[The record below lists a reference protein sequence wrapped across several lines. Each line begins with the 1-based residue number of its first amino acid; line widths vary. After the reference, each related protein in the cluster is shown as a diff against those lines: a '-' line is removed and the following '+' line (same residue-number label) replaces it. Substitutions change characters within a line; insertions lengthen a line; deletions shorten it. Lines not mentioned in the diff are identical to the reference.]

1 MAQVHPLSDRSRLS
15 LIVIQIFLFS
25 LMIALAGRLFYLQVA
40 AAPKYKIAALEIQ
53 SRNIVTPAIRG
64 MILDSSGKPLA
75 VNQVGLV
82 ITVDRSKIDNLKD
95 KGEAVLRKLA
105 KTLKV
110 GYPTIYGKTR
120 LCGEKIAPELT
131 GKARCWNGSRYQP
144 IPVTL
149 TATEDIALQI
159 AEHGEIYFGVEAS
172 PQGFRFYPS
181 PEGSNSAHV
190 LGYVGPVSE
199 KDLLKE
205 RDRPLYVNEVLG
217 KAGLENQYDDLLRG
231 TPGVKTIV
239 VDRREA
245 ATSVLKE
252 TPPIS
257 GDHLVTS
264 IDAKLQ
270 SVVEEQLLAA
280 IARARGGS
288 VDKKGSR
295 KADSGAAIV
304 MDVKTGRILAMASY
318 PTYDP
323 NIWENGISQQQATD
337 LYSDAKSVPALS
349 RALQG
354 TFAPAS
360 TFKVVSVVAADRAGY
375 DLNGTYDCPT
385 QFKVGNRIFK
395 NYESKGVGFV
405 KLQQGV
411 AISCDTLWYKI
422 AFDEWLKDGGLK
434 PNSGAKNY
442 FYTAA
447 KDFGIGKK
455 TGIDLPSESSGRL
468 ADRQWRA
475 AWYQRNKNYFC
486 DYQKRATKDQLTPYL
501 IAIAKENCV
510 DGDKVRAG
518 DAVNFAIGQGDTTMT
533 PLQMVQMY
541 AAISNGGTIWRPT
554 VAWGVIT
561 PTGEKVREINPEK
574 MGKLPISKK
583 EMNFLHKALRS
594 VVTDGTAKWRFDGMP
609 VAISAKTG
617 TGEVYGKNLDG
628 SPKDTTSWF
637 TSYGPTENPQYA
649 VVMMVS
655 QGGTGSGTSGPSV
668 RKIYEAIFG
677 IQGSKIDST
686 TAIFPSGP
694 PKVLP
699 LRVKASVSAK

>member
-1 MAQVHPLSDRSRLS
+1 M
-15 LIVIQIFLFS
+15 
-25 LMIALAGRLFYLQVA
+25 ALAGRLFYLQVA
-40 AAPKYKIAALEIQ
+40 AAPKYKTAALEIQ

-82 ITVDRSKIDNLKD
+82 ITVDRSKIDRLPD
-95 KGEAVLRKLA
+95 KGESVLRKLA

-110 GYPTIYGKTR
+110 DYPSLYGKTR

-159 AEHGEIYFGVEAS
+159 AERSEIYFGVEAI
-172 PQGFRFYPS
+172 PQGFRFYPA

-199 KDLLKE
+199 NDLLKE

-217 KAGLENQYDDLLRG
+217 KAGLEYQYDDLLRG

-245 ATSVLKE
+245 ITNVLNE
-252 TPPIS
+252 TAPIS

-270 SVVEEQLLAA
+270 AVVEEQLQVA
-280 IARARGGS
+280 IARARSGS
-288 VDKKGSR
+288 VDKKGAR
-295 KADSGAAIV
+295 KADSGAAVV
-304 MDVKTGRILAMASY
+304 MDVTTGRILAMASY

-323 NIWENGISQQQATD
+323 NIWENGISQQQASD

-375 DLNGTYDCPT
+375 DLKGMYDCPA

-395 NYESKGVGFV
+395 NYESKGVGLIN
-405 KLQQGV
+405 LQTGIAV
-411 AISCDTLWYKI
+411 SCDTIWYKI

-434 PNSGAKNY
+434 PKKDAKNY

-447 KDFGIGKK
+447 KDFRIGQK

-468 ADRQWRA
+468 ADREWRA
-475 AWYQRNKNYFC
+475 AWYERNKNYFC
-486 DYQKRATKDQLTPYL
+486 NYEKRATKAQLTPYL
-501 IAIAKENCV
+501 IAIAKENCI

-518 DAVNFAIGQGDTTMT
+518 DAVNFSIGQGDTTMT

-541 AAISNGGTIWRPT
+541 AALANGGTLWKPT
-554 VAWGVIT
+554 VAWGVVT
-561 PTGEKVREINPEK
+561 PTGEKVREITPEK
-574 MGKLPISKK
+574 IGKLPISKK
-583 EMNFLHKALRS
+583 VLNFLNKSLRS
-594 VVTDGTAKWRFDGMP
+594 VITDGTAKWRFDGMP

-628 SPKDTTSWF
+628 SAKDTTSWLA
-637 TSYGPTENPQYA
+637 SYGPTEKPKYA

-677 IQGSKIDST
+677 IEGSKIDNSK
-686 TAIFPSGP
+686 AIFPSGP
-694 PKVLP
+694 PNLLP
-699 LRVKASVSAK
+699 LKVKANVISE

>member
-1 MAQVHPLSDRSRLS
+1 LSERSRLS
-15 LIVIQIFLFS
+15 IIVIQIFLFS
-25 LMIALAGRLFYLQVA
+25 LLMALAGRLFYLQVA
-40 AAPKYKIAALEIQ
+40 AAPKYKTAALEIQ

-82 ITVDRSKIDNLKD
+82 ITVDRSKIDRLPD
-95 KGEAVLRKLA
+95 KGESVLRKLA

-110 GYPTIYGKTR
+110 DYPSLYGKTR

-159 AEHGEIYFGVEAS
+159 AERSEIYFGVEAI
-172 PQGFRFYPS
+172 PQGFRFYPA

-199 KDLLKE
+199 NDLLKE
-205 RDRPLYVNEVLG
+205 RDRPLFVNEVLG
-217 KAGLENQYDDLLRG
+217 KAGLEYQYDNLLRG

-245 ATSVLKE
+245 ITNVLNE
-252 TPPIS
+252 TAPIS

-270 SVVEEQLLAA
+270 AVVEEQLQVA
-280 IARARGGS
+280 IARARSGS
-288 VDKKGSR
+288 VDKKGAR
-295 KADSGAAIV
+295 KADSGAAVV
-304 MDVKTGRILAMASY
+304 MDVTTGRILAMASY

-323 NIWENGISQQQATD
+323 NIWENGISQQQASD

-375 DLNGTYDCPT
+375 DLKGMYDCPA

-395 NYESKGVGFV
+395 NYESKGVGLIN
-405 KLQQGV
+405 LQTGIAV
-411 AISCDTLWYKI
+411 SCDTIWYKI

-434 PNSGAKNY
+434 PKKDAKNY

-447 KDFGIGKK
+447 KDFRIGQK

-468 ADRQWRA
+468 ADREWRA
-475 AWYQRNKNYFC
+475 AWYERNKNYFC
-486 DYQKRATKDQLTPYL
+486 NYEKRATKAQLTPYL
-501 IAIAKENCV
+501 IAIAKENCI

-518 DAVNFAIGQGDTTMT
+518 DAVNFSIGQGDTTMT

-541 AAISNGGTIWRPT
+541 AALANGGTLWKPT
-554 VAWGVIT
+554 VAWGVVT
-561 PTGEKVREINPEK
+561 PTGEKVREITPEK
-574 MGKLPISKK
+574 IGKLPISKK
-583 EMNFLHKALRS
+583 VLNFLNKSLRS
-594 VVTDGTAKWRFDGMP
+594 VITDGTAKWRFDGMP

-628 SPKDTTSWF
+628 SAKDTTSWLA
-637 TSYGPTENPQYA
+637 SYGPTEKPKYA

-677 IQGSKIDST
+677 IEGSKIDNSK
-686 TAIFPSGP
+686 AIFPSGP
-694 PKVLP
+694 PNLLP
-699 LRVKASVSAK
+699 LKVKANVISE

>member
-1 MAQVHPLSDRSRLS
+1 LSERSRLS
-15 LIVIQIFLFS
+15 IIVIQIFLFS
-25 LMIALAGRLFYLQVA
+25 LLMALAGRLFYLQVA
-40 AAPKYKIAALEIQ
+40 AAPKYKTAALEIQ

-82 ITVDRSKIDNLKD
+82 ITVDRSKIDRLPD
-95 KGEAVLRKLA
+95 KGESVLRKLA

-110 GYPTIYGKTR
+110 DYPSLYGKTR

-159 AEHGEIYFGVEAS
+159 AERSEIYFGVEAI
-172 PQGFRFYPS
+172 PQGFRFYPA

-199 KDLLKE
+199 NDLLKE

-217 KAGLENQYDDLLRG
+217 KAGLEYQYDNLLRG

-245 ATSVLKE
+245 ITNVLNE
-252 TPPIS
+252 TAPIS

-270 SVVEEQLLAA
+270 AVVEEQLQVA
-280 IARARGGS
+280 IARARSGS
-288 VDKKGSR
+288 VDKKGAR
-295 KADSGAAIV
+295 KADSGAAVV
-304 MDVKTGRILAMASY
+304 MDVTTGRILAMASY

-323 NIWENGISQQQATD
+323 NIWENGISQQQASD

-375 DLNGTYDCPT
+375 DLKGMYDCPA

-395 NYESKGVGFV
+395 NYESKGVGLIN
-405 KLQQGV
+405 LQTGIAV
-411 AISCDTLWYKI
+411 SCDTIWYKI

-434 PNSGAKNY
+434 PKKDAKNY

-447 KDFGIGKK
+447 KDFRIGQK

-468 ADRQWRA
+468 ADREWRA
-475 AWYQRNKNYFC
+475 AWYERNKNYFC
-486 DYQKRATKDQLTPYL
+486 NYEKRATKAQLTPYL
-501 IAIAKENCV
+501 IAIAKENCI

-518 DAVNFAIGQGDTTMT
+518 DAVNFSIGQGDTTMT

-541 AAISNGGTIWRPT
+541 AALANGGTLWKPT
-554 VAWGVIT
+554 VAWGVVT
-561 PTGEKVREINPEK
+561 PTGEKVREITPEK
-574 MGKLPISKK
+574 IGKLPISKK
-583 EMNFLHKALRS
+583 VLNFLNKSLRS
-594 VVTDGTAKWRFDGMP
+594 VITDGTAKWRFDGMP

-628 SPKDTTSWF
+628 SAKDTTSWLA
-637 TSYGPTENPQYA
+637 SYGPTEKPKYA

-677 IQGSKIDST
+677 IEGSKIDNSK
-686 TAIFPSGP
+686 AIFPSGP
-694 PKVLP
+694 PNLLP
-699 LRVKASVSAK
+699 LKVKANVISE

>member
-1 MAQVHPLSDRSRLS
+1 LSERSRLS
-15 LIVIQIFLFS
+15 IIVIQIFLFS
-25 LMIALAGRLFYLQVA
+25 LLMALAGRLFYLQVA
-40 AAPKYKIAALEIQ
+40 AAPKYKTAALEIQ

-82 ITVDRSKIDNLKD
+82 ITVDRSKIDRLPD
-95 KGEAVLRKLA
+95 KGESVLRKLA

-110 GYPTIYGKTR
+110 DYPSLYGKTR

-159 AEHGEIYFGVEAS
+159 AERSEIYFGVEAI
-172 PQGFRFYPS
+172 PQGFRFYPA

-199 KDLLKE
+199 NDLLKE
-205 RDRPLYVNEVLG
+205 RDRPLFINEVLG
-217 KAGLENQYDDLLRG
+217 KAGLEYQYDNLLRG

-245 ATSVLKE
+245 ITNVLNE
-252 TPPIS
+252 TAPIS

-270 SVVEEQLLAA
+270 AVVEEQLQVA
-280 IARARGGS
+280 IARARSGS
-288 VDKKGSR
+288 VDKKGAR
-295 KADSGAAIV
+295 KADSGAAVV
-304 MDVKTGRILAMASY
+304 MDVTTGRILAMASY

-375 DLNGTYDCPT
+375 DLKGMYDCPA

-395 NYESKGVGFV
+395 NYESKGVGLIN
-405 KLQQGV
+405 LQTGIAV
-411 AISCDTLWYKI
+411 SCDTIWYKI

-434 PNSGAKNY
+434 PKKDAKNY

-447 KDFGIGKK
+447 KDFRIGQK

-468 ADRQWRA
+468 ADREWRA
-475 AWYQRNKNYFC
+475 AWYERNKNYFC
-486 DYQKRATKDQLTPYL
+486 NYEKRATKAQLTPYL
-501 IAIAKENCV
+501 IAIAKENCI

-518 DAVNFAIGQGDTTMT
+518 DAVNFSIGQGDTTMT

-541 AAISNGGTIWRPT
+541 AALANGGTLWKPT
-554 VAWGVIT
+554 VAWGVVT
-561 PTGEKVREINPEK
+561 PTGEKVREITPEK
-574 MGKLPISKK
+574 IGKLPISKK
-583 EMNFLHKALRS
+583 VLNFLNKSLRS
-594 VVTDGTAKWRFDGMP
+594 VITDGTAKWRFDGMP

-628 SPKDTTSWF
+628 SAKDTTSWLA
-637 TSYGPTENPQYA
+637 SYGPTEKPKYA

-677 IQGSKIDST
+677 IEGSKIDNSK
-686 TAIFPSGP
+686 AIFPSGP
-694 PKVLP
+694 PNLLP
-699 LRVKASVSAK
+699 LKVKANVISE

>member
-1 MAQVHPLSDRSRLS
+1 M
-15 LIVIQIFLFS
+15 
-25 LMIALAGRLFYLQVA
+25 ALAGRLFYLQVA
-40 AAPKYKIAALEIQ
+40 AAPKYKTAALEIQ

-82 ITVDRSKIDNLKD
+82 ITVDRSKIDRLPD
-95 KGEAVLRKLA
+95 KGESVLRKLA

-110 GYPTIYGKTR
+110 DYPSLYGKTR

-159 AEHGEIYFGVEAS
+159 AERSEIYFGVEAI
-172 PQGFRFYPS
+172 PQGFRFYPA

-199 KDLLKE
+199 NDLLKE

-217 KAGLENQYDDLLRG
+217 KAGLEYQYDDLLRG

-252 TPPIS
+252 APPIS

-270 SVVEEQLLAA
+270 AVVEEQLQAA

-288 VDKKGSR
+288 VDKKGAR

-323 NIWENGISQQQATD
+323 NIWENGISQQQASD

-375 DLNGTYDCPT
+375 DLKGMYDCPA

-395 NYESKGVGFV
+395 NYESKGVGLIN
-405 KLQQGV
+405 LQTGIAV
-411 AISCDTLWYKI
+411 SCDTIWYKI

-434 PNSGAKNY
+434 PKKDAKNY
-442 FYTAA
+442 FYKAA
-447 KDFGIGKK
+447 KDFRIGEK

-468 ADRQWRA
+468 ADREWRA
-475 AWYQRNKNYFC
+475 AWYERNKNYFC
-486 DYQKRATKDQLTPYL
+486 NYEKRATKAQLTPYL
-501 IAIAKENCV
+501 IAIAKENCI

-518 DAVNFAIGQGDTTMT
+518 DAVNFSIGQGDTTMT

-541 AAISNGGTIWRPT
+541 AALANGGTLWKPT
-554 VAWGVIT
+554 VAWGVVT
-561 PTGEKVREINPEK
+561 PTGEKVREITPEK
-574 MGKLPISKK
+574 IGKLPISKK
-583 EMNFLHKALRS
+583 VLKFLNKSLRS
-594 VVTDGTAKWRFDGMP
+594 VITDGTAKWRFDGMP

-628 SPKDTTSWF
+628 SAKDTTSWLA
-637 TSYGPTENPQYA
+637 SYGPTEKPKYA
-649 VVMMVS
+649 VVMMIS
-655 QGGTGSGTSGPSV
+655 QGGTGSGASGPSV

-677 IQGSKIDST
+677 IEGSKIDNSK
-686 TAIFPSGP
+686 AIFPSGP
-694 PKVLP
+694 PNLLP
-699 LRVKASVSAK
+699 LKVKAIATPK

>member
-1 MAQVHPLSDRSRLS
+1 LSERSRLS
-15 LIVIQIFLFS
+15 IIVIQIFLFS
-25 LMIALAGRLFYLQVA
+25 LLMALAGRLFYLQVA
-40 AAPKYKIAALEIQ
+40 AAPKYKTAALEIQ

-82 ITVDRSKIDNLKD
+82 ITVDRSKIDRLPD
-95 KGEAVLRKLA
+95 KGESVLRKLA

-110 GYPTIYGKTR
+110 DYPSLYGKTR

-159 AEHGEIYFGVEAS
+159 AERSEIYFGVEAI
-172 PQGFRFYPS
+172 PQGFRFYPA

-199 KDLLKE
+199 NDLLKE

-217 KAGLENQYDDLLRG
+217 KAGLEYQYDDLLRG

-245 ATSVLKE
+245 ITNVLNE
-252 TPPIS
+252 TAPIS

-270 SVVEEQLLAA
+270 AVVEEQLQVA
-280 IARARGGS
+280 IARARSGS
-288 VDKKGSR
+288 VDKKGAR
-295 KADSGAAIV
+295 KADSGAAVV
-304 MDVKTGRILAMASY
+304 MDVTTGRILAMASY

-375 DLNGTYDCPT
+375 DLKGMYDCPA

-395 NYESKGVGFV
+395 NYESKGVGLIN
-405 KLQQGV
+405 LQTGIAV
-411 AISCDTLWYKI
+411 SCDTIWYKI

-434 PNSGAKNY
+434 PKKDAKNY

-447 KDFGIGKK
+447 KDFRIGQK

-468 ADRQWRA
+468 ADREWRA
-475 AWYQRNKNYFC
+475 AWYERNKNYFC
-486 DYQKRATKDQLTPYL
+486 NYEKRATKAQLTPYL
-501 IAIAKENCV
+501 IAIAKENCI

-518 DAVNFAIGQGDTTMT
+518 DAVNFSIGQGDTTMT

-541 AAISNGGTIWRPT
+541 AALANGGTLWKPT
-554 VAWGVIT
+554 VAWGVVT
-561 PTGEKVREINPEK
+561 PTGEKVREITPEK
-574 MGKLPISKK
+574 IGKLPISKK
-583 EMNFLHKALRS
+583 VLNFLNKSLRS
-594 VVTDGTAKWRFDGMP
+594 VITDGTAKWRFDGMP

-628 SPKDTTSWF
+628 SAKDTTSWLA
-637 TSYGPTENPQYA
+637 SYGPTEKPKYA

-677 IQGSKIDST
+677 IEGSKIDNSK
-686 TAIFPSGP
+686 AIFPSGP
-694 PKVLP
+694 PNLLP
-699 LRVKASVSAK
+699 LKVKANVISE

>member
-1 MAQVHPLSDRSRLS
+1 LSERSRLS
-15 LIVIQIFLFS
+15 IIVIQIFLFS
-25 LMIALAGRLFYLQVA
+25 LLMALAGRLFYLQVA
-40 AAPKYKIAALEIQ
+40 AAPKYKTAALEIQ

-82 ITVDRSKIDNLKD
+82 ITVDRSKIDRLPD
-95 KGEAVLRKLA
+95 KGESVLRKLA

-110 GYPTIYGKTR
+110 DYPSLYGKTR

-159 AEHGEIYFGVEAS
+159 AERSEIYFGVEAI
-172 PQGFRFYPS
+172 PQGFRFYPA

-199 KDLLKE
+199 NDLLKE
-205 RDRPLYVNEVLG
+205 RDRPLFVNEVLG
-217 KAGLENQYDDLLRG
+217 KAGLEYQYDNLLRG

-245 ATSVLKE
+245 ITNVLNE
-252 TPPIS
+252 TAPIS

-270 SVVEEQLLAA
+270 AVVEEQLQVA
-280 IARARGGS
+280 IARARSGS
-288 VDKKGSR
+288 VDKKGAR
-295 KADSGAAIV
+295 KADSGAAVV
-304 MDVKTGRILAMASY
+304 MDVTTGRILAMASY

-375 DLNGTYDCPT
+375 DLKGMYDCPA

-395 NYESKGVGFV
+395 NYESKGVGLIN
-405 KLQQGV
+405 LQTGIAV
-411 AISCDTLWYKI
+411 SCDTIWYKI

-434 PNSGAKNY
+434 PKKDAKNY

-447 KDFGIGKK
+447 KDFRIGQK

-468 ADRQWRA
+468 ADREWRA
-475 AWYQRNKNYFC
+475 AWYERNKNYFC
-486 DYQKRATKDQLTPYL
+486 NYEKRATKAQLTPYL
-501 IAIAKENCV
+501 IAIAKENCI

-518 DAVNFAIGQGDTTMT
+518 DAVNFSIGQGDTTMT

-541 AAISNGGTIWRPT
+541 AALANGGTLWKPT
-554 VAWGVIT
+554 VAWGVVT
-561 PTGEKVREINPEK
+561 PTGEKVREITPEK
-574 MGKLPISKK
+574 IGKLPISKK
-583 EMNFLHKALRS
+583 VLNFLNKSLRS
-594 VVTDGTAKWRFDGMP
+594 VITDGTAKWRFDGMP

-628 SPKDTTSWF
+628 SAKDTTSWLA
-637 TSYGPTENPQYA
+637 SYGPTEKPKYA

-677 IQGSKIDST
+677 IEGSKIDNSK
-686 TAIFPSGP
+686 AIFPSGP
-694 PKVLP
+694 PNLLP
-699 LRVKASVSAK
+699 LKVKANVISE

>member
-1 MAQVHPLSDRSRLS
+1 M
-15 LIVIQIFLFS
+15 
-25 LMIALAGRLFYLQVA
+25 ALAGRLFYLQVA
-40 AAPKYKIAALEIQ
+40 AAPKYKTAALEIQ

-82 ITVDRSKIDNLKD
+82 ITVDRSKIDRLPD
-95 KGEAVLRKLA
+95 KGESVLRKLA

-110 GYPTIYGKTR
+110 DYPSLYGKTR

-159 AEHGEIYFGVEAS
+159 AERSEIYFGVEAI
-172 PQGFRFYPS
+172 PQGFRFYPA

-199 KDLLKE
+199 NDLLKE

-217 KAGLENQYDDLLRG
+217 KAGLEYQYDNLLRG

-245 ATSVLKE
+245 ITNVLNE
-252 TPPIS
+252 TAPIS

-270 SVVEEQLLAA
+270 AVVEEQLQVA
-280 IARARGGS
+280 IARARSGS
-288 VDKKGSR
+288 VDKKGAR
-295 KADSGAAIV
+295 KADSGAAVV
-304 MDVKTGRILAMASY
+304 MDVTTGRILAMASY

-375 DLNGTYDCPT
+375 DLKGMYDCPA

-395 NYESKGVGFV
+395 NYESKGVGLIN
-405 KLQQGV
+405 LQTGIAV
-411 AISCDTLWYKI
+411 SCDTIWYKI

-434 PNSGAKNY
+434 PKKDAKNY

-447 KDFGIGKK
+447 KDFRIGQK

-468 ADRQWRA
+468 ADREWRA
-475 AWYQRNKNYFC
+475 AWYERNKNYFC
-486 DYQKRATKDQLTPYL
+486 NYEKRATKAQLTPYL
-501 IAIAKENCV
+501 IAIAKENCI

-518 DAVNFAIGQGDTTMT
+518 DAVNFSIGQGDTTMT

-541 AAISNGGTIWRPT
+541 AALANGGTLWKPT
-554 VAWGVIT
+554 VAWGVVT
-561 PTGEKVREINPEK
+561 PTGEKVREITPEK
-574 MGKLPISKK
+574 IGKLPISKK
-583 EMNFLHKALRS
+583 VLNFLNKSLRS
-594 VVTDGTAKWRFDGMP
+594 VITDGTAKWRFDGMP

-628 SPKDTTSWF
+628 SAKDTTSWLA
-637 TSYGPTENPQYA
+637 SYGPTEKPKYA

-677 IQGSKIDST
+677 IEGSKIDNSK
-686 TAIFPSGP
+686 AIFPSGP
-694 PKVLP
+694 PNLLP
-699 LRVKASVSAK
+699 LKVKANVISE

>member
-1 MAQVHPLSDRSRLS
+1 
-15 LIVIQIFLFS
+15 
-25 LMIALAGRLFYLQVA
+25 MIALAGRLFYLQVA
-40 AAPKYKIAALEIQ
+40 AAPKYKTAALEIQ

-82 ITVDRSKIDNLKD
+82 ITVDRSKIDGLED
-95 KGEAVLRKLA
+95 KGESVLRKLA

-110 GYPTIYGKTR
+110 DYPSLYGKTR
-120 LCGEKIAPELT
+120 LCGEKVPPELT

-149 TATEDIALQI
+149 TATEDTALQI
-159 AEHGEIYFGVEAS
+159 AEHSEVYFGVEAN
-172 PQGFRFYPS
+172 PQGFRYYPA
-181 PEGSNSAHV
+181 PDGSNSAHV

-199 KDLLKE
+199 NDLLKE
-205 RDRPLYVNEVLG
+205 RDRPLFVNEVLG
-217 KAGLENQYDDLLRG
+217 KAGLEYQYDNLLRG

-245 ATSVLKE
+245 ITNVLNE
-252 TPPIS
+252 TAPIS

-270 SVVEEQLLAA
+270 AVVEEQLQAA

-288 VDKKGSR
+288 VDKKGAR
-295 KADSGAAIV
+295 KADSGAAVV

-375 DLNGTYDCPT
+375 DLKGMYDCPA

-395 NYESKGVGFV
+395 NYESKGVGLIN
-405 KLQQGV
+405 LQTGIAV
-411 AISCDTLWYKI
+411 SCDTIWYKI

-434 PNSGAKNY
+434 PKKDAKNY

-447 KDFGIGKK
+447 KDFRIGKK

-468 ADRQWRA
+468 ADREWRA
-475 AWYQRNKNYFC
+475 AWYERNKNYFC
-486 DYQKRATKDQLTPYL
+486 NYEKRATKAQLTPYL
-501 IAIAKENCV
+501 IAIAKENCI

-518 DAVNFAIGQGDTTMT
+518 DAVNFSIGQGDTVIT
-533 PLQMVQMY
+533 PLKLAQMY
-541 AAISNGGTIWRPT
+541 AAIGNGGTIWKPT
-554 VAWGVIT
+554 VGKAIVTTDGQVIQT
-561 PTGEKVREINPEK
+561 IEPEK
-574 MGKLPISKK
+574 LGTLPASKATIKFLK
-583 EMNFLHKALRS
+583 ESLRA
-594 VVTDGTAKWRFDGMP
+594 VVTGGTGTGAFAGFP
-609 VAISAKTG
+609 IAVSGKTG
-617 TGEVYGKNLDG
+617 TAQVFGKNANGTLKSD
-628 SPKDTTSWF
+628 TSWF
-637 TSYGPTENPQYA
+637 ASYAPTDKPRFA

-655 QGGTGSGTSGPSV
+655 QGGFGASSSGVGVRQIYETLFGVTGSTVVPGAAIYPEGKPPLKLP
-668 RKIYEAIFG
+668 KISPA
-677 IQGSKIDST
+677 T
-686 TAIFPSGP
+686 
-694 PKVLP
+694 KVKETP
-699 LRVKASVSAK
+699 

>member
-1 MAQVHPLSDRSRLS
+1 M
-15 LIVIQIFLFS
+15 
-25 LMIALAGRLFYLQVA
+25 ALAGRLFYLQVA
-40 AAPKYKIAALEIQ
+40 AAPKYKTAALEIQ

-82 ITVDRSKIDNLKD
+82 ITVDRSKIDRLPD
-95 KGEAVLRKLA
+95 KGESVLRKLA

-110 GYPTIYGKTR
+110 DYPSLYGKTR

-159 AEHGEIYFGVEAS
+159 AERSEIYFGVEAI
-172 PQGFRFYPS
+172 PQGFRFYPA

-199 KDLLKE
+199 NDLLKE
-205 RDRPLYVNEVLG
+205 RDRPLFVNEVLG
-217 KAGLENQYDDLLRG
+217 KAGLEYQYDNLLRG

-245 ATSVLKE
+245 ITNVLNE
-252 TPPIS
+252 TAPIS

-264 IDAKLQ
+264 IDATLQ
-270 SVVEEQLLAA
+270 AVVEEQLQVA
-280 IARARGGS
+280 IARARSGS
-288 VDKKGSR
+288 VDKKGAR
-295 KADSGAAIV
+295 KADSGAAVV
-304 MDVKTGRILAMASY
+304 MDVTTGRILAMASY

-375 DLNGTYDCPT
+375 DLKGMYDCPA

-395 NYESKGVGFV
+395 NYESKGVGLIN
-405 KLQQGV
+405 LQTGIAV
-411 AISCDTLWYKI
+411 SCDTIWYKI

-434 PNSGAKNY
+434 PKKDAKNY

-447 KDFGIGKK
+447 KDFRIGQK

-468 ADRQWRA
+468 ADREWRA
-475 AWYQRNKNYFC
+475 AWYERNKNYFC
-486 DYQKRATKDQLTPYL
+486 NYEKRATKAQLTPYL
-501 IAIAKENCV
+501 IAIAKENCI

-518 DAVNFAIGQGDTTMT
+518 DAVNFSIGQGDTTMT

-541 AAISNGGTIWRPT
+541 AALANGGTLWKPT
-554 VAWGVIT
+554 VAWGVVT
-561 PTGEKVREINPEK
+561 PTGEKVREITPEK
-574 MGKLPISKK
+574 IGKLPISKK
-583 EMNFLHKALRS
+583 VLNFLNKSLRS
-594 VVTDGTAKWRFDGMP
+594 VITDGTAKWRFDGMP

-628 SPKDTTSWF
+628 SSKDTTSWLA
-637 TSYGPTENPQYA
+637 SYGPTEKPKYA

-677 IQGSKIDST
+677 IEGSKIDNSK
-686 TAIFPSGP
+686 AIFPSGP
-694 PKVLP
+694 PNLLP
-699 LRVKASVSAK
+699 LKVKANVISE

>member
-1 MAQVHPLSDRSRLS
+1 M
-15 LIVIQIFLFS
+15 
-25 LMIALAGRLFYLQVA
+25 ALAGRLFYLQVA
-40 AAPKYKIAALEIQ
+40 AAPKYKTAALEIQ

-82 ITVDRSKIDNLKD
+82 ITVDRSKIDRLPD
-95 KGEAVLRKLA
+95 KGESVLRKLA

-110 GYPTIYGKTR
+110 DYPSLYGKTR

-159 AEHGEIYFGVEAS
+159 AERSEIYFGVEAI
-172 PQGFRFYPS
+172 PQGFRFYPA

-199 KDLLKE
+199 NDLLKE

-217 KAGLENQYDDLLRG
+217 KAGLEYQYDDLLRG

-245 ATSVLKE
+245 ITNVLNE
-252 TPPIS
+252 TAPIS

-270 SVVEEQLLAA
+270 AVVEEQLQVA
-280 IARARGGS
+280 IARARSGS
-288 VDKKGSR
+288 VDKKGAR

-375 DLNGTYDCPT
+375 DLKGMYDCPA

-395 NYESKGVGFV
+395 NYESKGVGLIN
-405 KLQQGV
+405 LQTGIAV
-411 AISCDTLWYKI
+411 SCDTLWYKI

-434 PNSGAKNY
+434 PKKDAKNY
-442 FYTAA
+442 FYKAA
-447 KDFGIGKK
+447 KDFRIGER

-468 ADRQWRA
+468 ADREWRA
-475 AWYQRNKNYFC
+475 AWYERNKNYFC
-486 DYQKRATKDQLTPYL
+486 NYEKRATKAQLTPYL
-501 IAIAKENCV
+501 IAIAKENCI

-518 DAVNFAIGQGDTTMT
+518 DAVNFSIGQGDTTMT

-541 AAISNGGTIWRPT
+541 AALANGGTLWKPT
-554 VAWGVIT
+554 VAWGVVT
-561 PTGEKVREINPEK
+561 PTGEKVREITPEK
-574 MGKLPISKK
+574 IGKLPISKK
-583 EMNFLHKALRS
+583 VLNFLNKSLRS
-594 VVTDGTAKWRFDGMP
+594 VITDGTAKWRFDGMP

-628 SPKDTTSWF
+628 SAKDTTSWLA
-637 TSYGPTENPQYA
+637 SYGPTEKPKYA

-677 IQGSKIDST
+677 IEGSKIDNSK
-686 TAIFPSGP
+686 AIFPSGP
-694 PKVLP
+694 PNLLP
-699 LRVKASVSAK
+699 LKVKANVISE

>member
-1 MAQVHPLSDRSRLS
+1 M
-15 LIVIQIFLFS
+15 
-25 LMIALAGRLFYLQVA
+25 ALAGRLFYLQVA
-40 AAPKYKIAALEIQ
+40 AAPKYKTAALEIQ

-82 ITVDRSKIDNLKD
+82 ITVDRSKIDRLPD
-95 KGEAVLRKLA
+95 KGESVLRKLA

-110 GYPTIYGKTR
+110 DYPSLYGKTR

-159 AEHGEIYFGVEAS
+159 AERSEIYFGVEAI
-172 PQGFRFYPS
+172 PQGFRFYPA

-199 KDLLKE
+199 NDLLKE
-205 RDRPLYVNEVLG
+205 RDRPLFVNEVLG
-217 KAGLENQYDDLLRG
+217 KAGLEYQYDNLLRG

-245 ATSVLKE
+245 ITNVLNE
-252 TPPIS
+252 TAPIS

-270 SVVEEQLLAA
+270 AVVEEQLQVA
-280 IARARGGS
+280 IARARSGS
-288 VDKKGSR
+288 VDKKGAR
-295 KADSGAAIV
+295 KADSGAAVV
-304 MDVKTGRILAMASY
+304 MDVTTGRILAMASY

-323 NIWENGISQQQATD
+323 NIWENGISQQQASD

-375 DLNGTYDCPT
+375 DLKGMYDCPA

-395 NYESKGVGFV
+395 NYESKGVGLIN
-405 KLQQGV
+405 LQTGIAV
-411 AISCDTLWYKI
+411 SCDTIWYKI

-434 PNSGAKNY
+434 PKKDAKNY

-447 KDFGIGKK
+447 KDFRIGQK

-468 ADRQWRA
+468 ADREWRA
-475 AWYQRNKNYFC
+475 AWYERNKNYFC
-486 DYQKRATKDQLTPYL
+486 NYEKRATKAQLTPYL
-501 IAIAKENCV
+501 IAIAKENCI

-518 DAVNFAIGQGDTTMT
+518 DAVNFSIGQGDTTMT

-541 AAISNGGTIWRPT
+541 AALANGGTLWKPT
-554 VAWGVIT
+554 VAWGVVT
-561 PTGEKVREINPEK
+561 PTGEKVREITPEK
-574 MGKLPISKK
+574 IGKLPISKK
-583 EMNFLHKALRS
+583 VLNFLNKSLRS
-594 VVTDGTAKWRFDGMP
+594 VITDGTAKWRFDGMP

-628 SPKDTTSWF
+628 SAKDTTSWLA
-637 TSYGPTENPQYA
+637 SYGPTEKPKYA

-677 IQGSKIDST
+677 IEGSKIDNSK
-686 TAIFPSGP
+686 AIFPSGP
-694 PKVLP
+694 PNLLP
-699 LRVKASVSAK
+699 LKVKANVISE

>member
-1 MAQVHPLSDRSRLS
+1 
-15 LIVIQIFLFS
+15 
-25 LMIALAGRLFYLQVA
+25 
-40 AAPKYKIAALEIQ
+40 
-53 SRNIVTPAIRG
+53 
-64 MILDSSGKPLA
+64 
-75 VNQVGLV
+75 
-82 ITVDRSKIDNLKD
+82 
-95 KGEAVLRKLA
+95 
-105 KTLKV
+105 
-110 GYPTIYGKTR
+110 
-120 LCGEKIAPELT
+120 
-131 GKARCWNGSRYQP
+131 
-144 IPVTL
+144 
-149 TATEDIALQI
+149 
-159 AEHGEIYFGVEAS
+159 
-172 PQGFRFYPS
+172 
-181 PEGSNSAHV
+181 
-190 LGYVGPVSE
+190 
-199 KDLLKE
+199 
-205 RDRPLYVNEVLG
+205 VNEVLG
-217 KAGLENQYDDLLRG
+217 KAGLEYQYDDLLRG

-245 ATSVLKE
+245 ITNVLNE
-252 TPPIS
+252 TAPIS

-280 IARARGGS
+280 INRARSGT
-288 VDKKGSR
+288 VDKKGAR

-323 NIWENGISQQQATD
+323 NIWENGISQQQASD

-375 DLNGTYDCPT
+375 DLKGMYDCPA

-395 NYESKGVGFV
+395 NYESKGVGLIN
-405 KLQQGV
+405 LQTGIAV
-411 AISCDTLWYKI
+411 SCDTIWYKI

-434 PNSGAKNY
+434 PKKDAKNY

-447 KDFGIGKK
+447 KDFRIGQK

-468 ADRQWRA
+468 ADREWRA
-475 AWYQRNKNYFC
+475 AWYERNKNYFC
-486 DYQKRATKDQLTPYL
+486 NYEKRATKAQLTPYL
-501 IAIAKENCV
+501 IAIAKENCI

-518 DAVNFAIGQGDTTMT
+518 DAVNFSIGQGDTTMT

-541 AAISNGGTIWRPT
+541 AALANGGTLWKPT
-554 VAWGVIT
+554 VAWGVVT
-561 PTGEKVREINPEK
+561 PTGEKVREIAPEK
-574 MGKLPISKK
+574 IGKLPISKK
-583 EMNFLHKALRS
+583 VLNFLNKSLRS
-594 VVTDGTAKWRFDGMP
+594 VITDGTAKWRFDGMP

-628 SPKDTTSWF
+628 SAKDTTSWLA
-637 TSYGPTENPQYA
+637 SYGPTEKPKYA

-677 IQGSKIDST
+677 IEGSKIDNSK
-686 TAIFPSGP
+686 AIFPSGP
-694 PKVLP
+694 PNLLP
-699 LRVKASVSAK
+699 LKVKANVISE

>member
-1 MAQVHPLSDRSRLS
+1 MSERSRLS
-15 LIVIQIFLFS
+15 IIVIQIFLFS
-25 LMIALAGRLFYLQVA
+25 LLIALAGRLFYLQVA
-40 AAPKYKIAALEIQ
+40 AAPKYKTAALEIQ

-64 MILDSSGKPLA
+64 MILDSSGNPLA

-82 ITVDRSKIDNLKD
+82 ITVDRSKIDGLED
-95 KGEAVLRKLA
+95 RGESVLRKLA

-110 GYPTIYGKTR
+110 DYPSLYGKTR

-159 AEHGEIYFGVEAS
+159 AERNEIYFGVEAI
-172 PQGFRFYPS
+172 PQGFRFYPA

-199 KDLLKE
+199 NDLLKE
-205 RDRPLYVNEVLG
+205 RDLPLYVNEVLG
-217 KAGLENQYDDLLRG
+217 KAGLEYQYDDLLRG

-245 ATSVLKE
+245 VTSTLKE

-264 IDAKLQ
+264 INAKLQ
-270 SVVEEQLLAA
+270 SVVEEQLVDA
-280 IARARGGS
+280 INRARSGT
-288 VDKKGSR
+288 VDKKGAR

-323 NIWENGISQQQATD
+323 NIWENGISQQQASD

-360 TFKVVSVVAADRAGY
+360 TFKVVSVVAAERAGY
-375 DLNGTYDCPT
+375 DLNGNYNCPA

-395 NYESKGVGFV
+395 NYESKGAGVIN
-405 KLQQGV
+405 LEQGI

-434 PNSGAKNY
+434 PKKEANNY
-442 FYTAA
+442 FYKAA
-447 KDFGIGKK
+447 KDFRIGEK
-455 TGIDLPSESSGRL
+455 TGIDLPSESTGRL
-468 ADRQWRA
+468 ADREWRA
-475 AWYQRNKNYFC
+475 AWYERNKNYFC
-486 DYQKRATKDQLTPYL
+486 NYEKRATKAQLTSYL
-501 IAIAKENCV
+501 IAIAKENCL

-518 DAVNFAIGQGDTTMT
+518 DAVNFSIGQGDTTMT

-541 AAISNGGTIWRPT
+541 AALANGGTLWKPT
-554 VAWGVIT
+554 VAWGVVT
-561 PTGEKVREINPEK
+561 PTGKKVREITPEK
-574 MGKLPISKK
+574 IGELPISKK
-583 EMNFLHKALRS
+583 SLKFLNKALRS
-594 VVTDGTAKWRFDGMP
+594 VITDGTAKWRFDGLP

-617 TGEVYGKNLDG
+617 TGEVYGRNLDG
-628 SPKDTTSWF
+628 SAKDTTSWLA
-637 TSYGPTENPQYA
+637 SYGPTEKPKYA

-668 RKIYEAIFG
+668 RRIYEAIFG
-677 IQGSKIDST
+677 IQGSEIDDT
-686 TAIFPSGP
+686 KAIFPSGP

-699 LRVKASVSAK
+699 LKVKVSVSSK

>member
-1 MAQVHPLSDRSRLS
+1 M
-15 LIVIQIFLFS
+15 
-25 LMIALAGRLFYLQVA
+25 ALAGRLFYLQVA
-40 AAPKYKIAALEIQ
+40 AAPKYKTAALEIQ

-82 ITVDRSKIDNLKD
+82 ITVDRSKIDRLPD
-95 KGEAVLRKLA
+95 KGESVLRKLA

-110 GYPTIYGKTR
+110 DYPSLYGKTR

-159 AEHGEIYFGVEAS
+159 AERSEIYFGVEAI
-172 PQGFRFYPS
+172 PQGFRFYPA

-199 KDLLKE
+199 NDLLKE
-205 RDRPLYVNEVLG
+205 RDRPLFVNEVLG
-217 KAGLENQYDDLLRG
+217 KAGLEYQYDNLLRG

-245 ATSVLKE
+245 ITNVLNE
-252 TPPIS
+252 TAPIS

-270 SVVEEQLLAA
+270 AVVEEQLQVA
-280 IARARGGS
+280 IARARSGS
-288 VDKKGSR
+288 VDKKGAR

-304 MDVKTGRILAMASY
+304 MDVTTGRILAMASY

-375 DLNGTYDCPT
+375 DLKGMYDCPA

-395 NYESKGVGFV
+395 NYESKGVGLIN
-405 KLQQGV
+405 LQTGIAV
-411 AISCDTLWYKI
+411 SCDTIWYKI

-434 PNSGAKNY
+434 PKKDAKNY
-442 FYTAA
+442 FYKAA
-447 KDFGIGKK
+447 KDFRIGER

-468 ADRQWRA
+468 ADREWRA
-475 AWYQRNKNYFC
+475 AWYERNKNYFC
-486 DYQKRATKDQLTPYL
+486 NYEKRATKAQLTPYL
-501 IAIAKENCV
+501 IAIAKENCI

-518 DAVNFAIGQGDTTMT
+518 DAVNFSIGQGDTTMT

-541 AAISNGGTIWRPT
+541 AALANGGTLWKPT
-554 VAWGVIT
+554 VAWGVVT
-561 PTGEKVREINPEK
+561 PTGEKVREITPEK
-574 MGKLPISKK
+574 IGKLPISKK
-583 EMNFLHKALRS
+583 VLNFLNKSLRS
-594 VVTDGTAKWRFDGMP
+594 VITDGTAKWRFDGMP

-628 SPKDTTSWF
+628 SAKDTTSWLA
-637 TSYGPTENPQYA
+637 SYGPTEKPKYA

-677 IQGSKIDST
+677 IEGSKIDNSK
-686 TAIFPSGP
+686 AIFPSGP
-694 PKVLP
+694 PNLLP
-699 LRVKASVSAK
+699 LKVKANVISE

>member
-1 MAQVHPLSDRSRLS
+1 LSERSRLS
-15 LIVIQIFLFS
+15 IIVIQIFLFS
-25 LMIALAGRLFYLQVA
+25 LLMALAGRLFYLQVA
-40 AAPKYKIAALEIQ
+40 AAPKYKTAALEIQ

-82 ITVDRSKIDNLKD
+82 ITVDRSKIDRLPD
-95 KGEAVLRKLA
+95 KGESVLRKLA

-110 GYPTIYGKTR
+110 DYPSLYGKTR

-159 AEHGEIYFGVEAS
+159 AERSEIYFGVEAI
-172 PQGFRFYPS
+172 PQGFRFYPA

-199 KDLLKE
+199 NDLLKE

-217 KAGLENQYDDLLRG
+217 KAGLEYQYDNLLRG

-245 ATSVLKE
+245 ITNVLNE
-252 TPPIS
+252 TAPIS

-270 SVVEEQLLAA
+270 AVVEEQLQVA
-280 IARARGGS
+280 IARARSGS
-288 VDKKGSR
+288 VDKKGAR
-295 KADSGAAIV
+295 KADSGAAVV
-304 MDVKTGRILAMASY
+304 MDVTTGRILAMASY

-375 DLNGTYDCPT
+375 DLKGMYDCPA

-395 NYESKGVGFV
+395 NYESKGVGLIN
-405 KLQQGV
+405 LQTGIAV
-411 AISCDTLWYKI
+411 SCDTIWYKI

-434 PNSGAKNY
+434 PKKDAKNY

-447 KDFGIGKK
+447 KDFRIGQK

-468 ADRQWRA
+468 ADREWRA
-475 AWYQRNKNYFC
+475 AWYERNKNYFC
-486 DYQKRATKDQLTPYL
+486 NYEKRATKAQLTPYL
-501 IAIAKENCV
+501 IAIAKENCI

-518 DAVNFAIGQGDTTMT
+518 DAVNFSIGQGDTTMT

-541 AAISNGGTIWRPT
+541 AALANGGTLWKPT
-554 VAWGVIT
+554 VAWGVVT
-561 PTGEKVREINPEK
+561 PTGEKVREITPEK
-574 MGKLPISKK
+574 IGKLPISKK
-583 EMNFLHKALRS
+583 VLNFLNKSLRS
-594 VVTDGTAKWRFDGMP
+594 VITDGTAKWRFDGMP

-628 SPKDTTSWF
+628 SAKDTTSWLA
-637 TSYGPTENPQYA
+637 SYGPTEKPKYA

-677 IQGSKIDST
+677 IEGSKIDNSK
-686 TAIFPSGP
+686 AIFPSGP
-694 PKVLP
+694 PNLLP
-699 LRVKASVSAK
+699 LKVKANVISE

>member
-1 MAQVHPLSDRSRLS
+1 MPQLSERSRLS

-40 AAPKYKIAALEIQ
+40 EAPKYKTAALEIQ
-53 SRNIVTPAIRG
+53 SRNIITPAIRG

-82 ITVDRSKIDNLKD
+82 ITVDRSKIDGLED
-95 KGEAVLRKLA
+95 KGESVLRKLA

-110 GYPTIYGKTR
+110 DYPSLYGKTR

-159 AEHGEIYFGVEAS
+159 AEHSEIYFGVEAS

-181 PEGSNSAHV
+181 PDSSNSAHV

-205 RDRPLYVNEVLG
+205 RDRPLFVNEVLG
-217 KAGLENQYDDLLRG
+217 KAGLEYQYDDLLRG

-252 TPPIS
+252 SPPIS

-270 SVVEEQLLAA
+270 AVVEEQLLAA
-280 IARARGGS
+280 IERARSGS
-288 VDKKGSR
+288 VDKKGAR

-375 DLNGTYDCPT
+375 DLNGTYDCPAE
-385 QFKVGNRIFK
+385 FKVGNRIFK
-395 NYESKGVGFV
+395 NYESKGVGLV
-405 KLQQGV
+405 KLQQGI

-434 PNSGAKNY
+434 PKSGAKNY

-475 AWYQRNKNYFC
+475 AWYERNKNYFC
-486 DYQKRATKDQLTPYL
+486 DYQKRATKAQLTPYL

-541 AAISNGGTIWRPT
+541 AALANGGTVWKPT
-554 VAWGVIT
+554 VAWGVVT
-561 PTGEKVREINPEK
+561 PTGEKVREITPEK
-574 MGKLPISKK
+574 IGKLPISKK
-583 EMNFLHKALRS
+583 TLTFLNKALRS

-617 TGEVYGKNLDG
+617 TGEVHGKNLDG
-628 SPKDTTSWF
+628 SSKDTTSWLA
-637 TSYGPTENPQYA
+637 SYGPTEKPKYA

-694 PKVLP
+694 PKVIP
-699 LRVKASVSAK
+699 LRIIPKVSAK

>member
-1 MAQVHPLSDRSRLS
+1 M
-15 LIVIQIFLFS
+15 
-25 LMIALAGRLFYLQVA
+25 ALAGRLFYLQVA
-40 AAPKYKIAALEIQ
+40 AAPKYKTAALEIQ

-82 ITVDRSKIDNLKD
+82 ITVDRSKIDRLPD
-95 KGEAVLRKLA
+95 KGESVLRKLA

-110 GYPTIYGKTR
+110 DYPSLYGKTR

-159 AEHGEIYFGVEAS
+159 AERSEIYFGVEAI
-172 PQGFRFYPS
+172 PQGFRFYPA

-199 KDLLKE
+199 NDLLKE
-205 RDRPLYVNEVLG
+205 RERPLYVNEVLG
-217 KAGLENQYDDLLRG
+217 KAGLEYQYDNLLRG

-245 ATSVLKE
+245 ITNVLNE
-252 TPPIS
+252 TAPIS

-270 SVVEEQLLAA
+270 AVVEEQLQVA
-280 IARARGGS
+280 IARARSGS
-288 VDKKGSR
+288 VDKKGAR
-295 KADSGAAIV
+295 KADSGAAVV
-304 MDVKTGRILAMASY
+304 MDVTTGRILAMASY

-375 DLNGTYDCPT
+375 DLKGMYDCPA

-395 NYESKGVGFV
+395 NYESKGVGLIN
-405 KLQQGV
+405 LQTGIAV
-411 AISCDTLWYKI
+411 SCDTIWYKI

-434 PNSGAKNY
+434 PKKDAKNY

-447 KDFGIGKK
+447 KDFRIGQK

-468 ADRQWRA
+468 ADREWRA
-475 AWYQRNKNYFC
+475 AWYERNKNYFC
-486 DYQKRATKDQLTPYL
+486 NYEKRATKAQLTPYL
-501 IAIAKENCV
+501 IAIAKENCI

-518 DAVNFAIGQGDTTMT
+518 DAVNFSIGQGDTTMT

-541 AAISNGGTIWRPT
+541 AALANGGTLWKPT
-554 VAWGVIT
+554 VAWGVVT
-561 PTGEKVREINPEK
+561 PTGEKVREITPEK
-574 MGKLPISKK
+574 IGKLPISKK
-583 EMNFLHKALRS
+583 VLNFLNKSLRS
-594 VVTDGTAKWRFDGMP
+594 VITDGTAKWRFDGMP

-628 SPKDTTSWF
+628 SAKDTTSWLA
-637 TSYGPTENPQYA
+637 SYGPTEKPKYA

-677 IQGSKIDST
+677 IEGSKIDNSK
-686 TAIFPSGP
+686 AIFPSGP
-694 PKVLP
+694 PNLLP
-699 LRVKASVSAK
+699 LKVKANVISE

>member
-1 MAQVHPLSDRSRLS
+1 M
-15 LIVIQIFLFS
+15 
-25 LMIALAGRLFYLQVA
+25 ALAGRLFYLQVA
-40 AAPKYKIAALEIQ
+40 AAPKYKTAALEIQ

-82 ITVDRSKIDNLKD
+82 ITVDRSKIDRLPD
-95 KGEAVLRKLA
+95 KGESVLRKLA

-110 GYPTIYGKTR
+110 DYPSLYGKTR

-159 AEHGEIYFGVEAS
+159 AERSEIYFGVEAI
-172 PQGFRFYPS
+172 PQGFRFYPA

-199 KDLLKE
+199 NDLLKE

-217 KAGLENQYDDLLRG
+217 KAGLEYQYDDLLRG

-245 ATSVLKE
+245 ITNVLNE
-252 TPPIS
+252 TAPIS

-280 IARARGGS
+280 INRARSGT
-288 VDKKGSR
+288 VDKKGAR

-323 NIWENGISQQQATD
+323 NIWENGISQQQASD

-375 DLNGTYDCPT
+375 DLKGMYDCPA

-395 NYESKGVGFV
+395 NYESKGVGLIN
-405 KLQQGV
+405 LQTGIAV
-411 AISCDTLWYKI
+411 SCDTIWYKI

-434 PNSGAKNY
+434 PKKDAKNY

-447 KDFGIGKK
+447 KDFRIGQK

-468 ADRQWRA
+468 ADREWRA
-475 AWYQRNKNYFC
+475 AWYERNKNYFC
-486 DYQKRATKDQLTPYL
+486 NYEKRATKAQLTPYL
-501 IAIAKENCV
+501 IAIAKENCI

-518 DAVNFAIGQGDTTMT
+518 DAVNFSIGQGDTTMT

-541 AAISNGGTIWRPT
+541 AALANGGTLWKPT
-554 VAWGVIT
+554 VAWGVVT
-561 PTGEKVREINPEK
+561 PTGEKVREIAPEK
-574 MGKLPISKK
+574 IGKLPISKK
-583 EMNFLHKALRS
+583 VLNFLNKSLRS
-594 VVTDGTAKWRFDGMP
+594 VITDGTAKWRFDGMP

-628 SPKDTTSWF
+628 SAKDTTSWLA
-637 TSYGPTENPQYA
+637 SYGPTEKPKYA

-677 IQGSKIDST
+677 IEGSKIDNSK
-686 TAIFPSGP
+686 AIFPSGP
-694 PKVLP
+694 PNLLP
-699 LRVKASVSAK
+699 LKVKANVISE

>member
-1 MAQVHPLSDRSRLS
+1 M
-15 LIVIQIFLFS
+15 
-25 LMIALAGRLFYLQVA
+25 ALAGRLFYLQVA
-40 AAPKYKIAALEIQ
+40 AAPKYKTAALEIQ

-82 ITVDRSKIDNLKD
+82 ITVDRSKIDRLPD
-95 KGEAVLRKLA
+95 KGESVLRKLA

-110 GYPTIYGKTR
+110 DYPSLYGKTR

-159 AEHGEIYFGVEAS
+159 AERSEIYFGVEAI
-172 PQGFRFYPS
+172 PQGFRFYPA

-199 KDLLKE
+199 NDLLKE

-217 KAGLENQYDDLLRG
+217 KAGLEYQYDNLLRG

-245 ATSVLKE
+245 ITNVLNE
-252 TPPIS
+252 TAPIS

-270 SVVEEQLLAA
+270 AVVEEQLQVA
-280 IARARGGS
+280 IARARSGS
-288 VDKKGSR
+288 VDKKGAR
-295 KADSGAAIV
+295 KADSGAAVV
-304 MDVKTGRILAMASY
+304 MDVTTGRILAMASY

-375 DLNGTYDCPT
+375 DLKGMYDCPA

-395 NYESKGVGFV
+395 NYESKGVGLIN
-405 KLQQGV
+405 LQTGIAV
-411 AISCDTLWYKI
+411 SCDTIWYKI

-434 PNSGAKNY
+434 PKKDAKNY

-447 KDFGIGKK
+447 KDFRIGQK

-468 ADRQWRA
+468 ADREWRA
-475 AWYQRNKNYFC
+475 AWYERNKNYFC
-486 DYQKRATKDQLTPYL
+486 NYEKRATKAQLTPYL
-501 IAIAKENCV
+501 IAIAKENCI

-518 DAVNFAIGQGDTTMT
+518 DAVNFSIGQGDTTMT

-541 AAISNGGTIWRPT
+541 AALANGGTLWKPT
-554 VAWGVIT
+554 VAWGVVT
-561 PTGEKVREINPEK
+561 PTGEKVREIAPEK
-574 MGKLPISKK
+574 IGKLPISKK
-583 EMNFLHKALRS
+583 VLNFLNKSLRS
-594 VVTDGTAKWRFDGMP
+594 VITDGTAKWRFDGMP

-628 SPKDTTSWF
+628 SAKDTTSWLA
-637 TSYGPTENPQYA
+637 SYGPTEKPKYA

-677 IQGSKIDST
+677 IEGSKIDNSK
-686 TAIFPSGP
+686 AIFPSGP
-694 PKVLP
+694 PNLLP
-699 LRVKASVSAK
+699 LKVKANVISE

>member
-1 MAQVHPLSDRSRLS
+1 L
-15 LIVIQIFLFS
+15 
-25 LMIALAGRLFYLQVA
+25 LMALAGRLFYLQVA
-40 AAPKYKIAALEIQ
+40 AAPKYKTAALEIQ

-82 ITVDRSKIDNLKD
+82 ITVDRSKIDRLPD
-95 KGEAVLRKLA
+95 KGESVLRKLA

-110 GYPTIYGKTR
+110 DYPSLYGKTR

-159 AEHGEIYFGVEAS
+159 AERSEIYFGVEAI
-172 PQGFRFYPS
+172 PQGFRFYPA

-199 KDLLKE
+199 NDLLKE

-217 KAGLENQYDDLLRG
+217 KAGLEYQYDNLLRG

-245 ATSVLKE
+245 ITNVLNE
-252 TPPIS
+252 TAPIS

-270 SVVEEQLLAA
+270 AVVEEQLQVA
-280 IARARGGS
+280 IARARSGS
-288 VDKKGSR
+288 VDKKGAR
-295 KADSGAAIV
+295 KADSGAAVV
-304 MDVKTGRILAMASY
+304 MDVTTGRILAMASY

-375 DLNGTYDCPT
+375 DLKGMYDCPA

-395 NYESKGVGFV
+395 NYESKGVGLIN
-405 KLQQGV
+405 LQTGIAV
-411 AISCDTLWYKI
+411 SCDTIWYKI

-434 PNSGAKNY
+434 PKKDAKNY

-447 KDFGIGKK
+447 KDFRIGQK

-468 ADRQWRA
+468 ADREWRA
-475 AWYQRNKNYFC
+475 AWYERNKNYFC
-486 DYQKRATKDQLTPYL
+486 NYEKRATKAQLTPYL
-501 IAIAKENCV
+501 IAIAKENCI

-518 DAVNFAIGQGDTTMT
+518 DAVNFSIGQGDTTMT

-541 AAISNGGTIWRPT
+541 AALANGGTLWKPT
-554 VAWGVIT
+554 VAWGVVT
-561 PTGEKVREINPEK
+561 PTGEKVREITPEK
-574 MGKLPISKK
+574 IGKLPISKK
-583 EMNFLHKALRS
+583 VLNFLNKSLRS
-594 VVTDGTAKWRFDGMP
+594 VITDGTAKWRFDGMP

-628 SPKDTTSWF
+628 SAKDTTSWLA
-637 TSYGPTENPQYA
+637 SYGPTEKPKYA

-677 IQGSKIDST
+677 IEGSKIDNSK
-686 TAIFPSGP
+686 AIFPSGP
-694 PKVLP
+694 PNLLP
-699 LRVKASVSAK
+699 LKVKANVISE

>member
-1 MAQVHPLSDRSRLS
+1 M
-15 LIVIQIFLFS
+15 
-25 LMIALAGRLFYLQVA
+25 ALAGRLFYLQVA
-40 AAPKYKIAALEIQ
+40 AAPKYKTAALEIQ

-82 ITVDRSKIDNLKD
+82 ITVDRSKIDRLPD
-95 KGEAVLRKLA
+95 KGESVLRKLA

-110 GYPTIYGKTR
+110 DYPSLYGKTR

-159 AEHGEIYFGVEAS
+159 AERSEIYFGVEAI
-172 PQGFRFYPS
+172 PQGFRFYPA

-199 KDLLKE
+199 NDLLKE

-217 KAGLENQYDDLLRG
+217 KAGLEYQYDNLLRG

-245 ATSVLKE
+245 ITNVLNE
-252 TPPIS
+252 TAPIS

-270 SVVEEQLLAA
+270 AVVEEQLQVA
-280 IARARGGS
+280 IARARSGS
-288 VDKKGSR
+288 VDKKGAR
-295 KADSGAAIV
+295 KADSGAAVV
-304 MDVKTGRILAMASY
+304 MDVTTGRILAMASY

-323 NIWENGISQQQATD
+323 NIWENGISQQQASD

-375 DLNGTYDCPT
+375 DLKGMYDCPA

-395 NYESKGVGFV
+395 NYESKGVGLIN
-405 KLQQGV
+405 LQTGIAV
-411 AISCDTLWYKI
+411 SCDTIWYKI

-434 PNSGAKNY
+434 PKKDAKNY

-447 KDFGIGKK
+447 KDFRIGQK

-468 ADRQWRA
+468 ADREWRA
-475 AWYQRNKNYFC
+475 AWYERNKNYFC
-486 DYQKRATKDQLTPYL
+486 NYEKRATKAQLTPYL
-501 IAIAKENCV
+501 IAIAKENCI

-518 DAVNFAIGQGDTTMT
+518 DAVNFSIGQGDTTMT

-541 AAISNGGTIWRPT
+541 AALANGGTLWKPT
-554 VAWGVIT
+554 VAWGVVT
-561 PTGEKVREINPEK
+561 PTGEKVREITPEK
-574 MGKLPISKK
+574 IGKLPISKK
-583 EMNFLHKALRS
+583 VLNFLNKSLRS
-594 VVTDGTAKWRFDGMP
+594 VITDGTAKWRFDGMP

-628 SPKDTTSWF
+628 SAKDTTSWLA
-637 TSYGPTENPQYA
+637 SYGPTEKPKYA

-677 IQGSKIDST
+677 IEGSKIDNSK
-686 TAIFPSGP
+686 AIFPSGP
-694 PKVLP
+694 PNLLP
-699 LRVKASVSAK
+699 LKVKANVISE

>member
-1 MAQVHPLSDRSRLS
+1 MSQLSERSRLS

-25 LMIALAGRLFYLQVA
+25 LMIALSGRLFYLQVA
-40 AAPKYKIAALEIQ
+40 AAPKYKTAALEIQ

-82 ITVDRSKIDNLKD
+82 ITVDRSKIDGLKD
-95 KGEAVLRKLA
+95 KGESVLRKLA
-105 KTLKV
+105 RALKV
-110 GYPTIYGKTR
+110 DYPSIYGKTR
-120 LCGEKIAPELT
+120 LCGEKVSPELT

-149 TATEDIALQI
+149 TATEDVALQI
-159 AEHGEIYFGVEAS
+159 AEHSEIYFGVEAS
-172 PQGFRFYPS
+172 PQGFRFYPA

-199 KDLLKE
+199 NDLLKE
-205 RDRPLYVNEVLG
+205 RERPLYVNEVLG
-217 KAGLENQYDDLLRG
+217 KAGLEYQYDDLLRG

-252 TPPIS
+252 SAPIS

-270 SVVEEQLLAA
+270 SVVEQQLLAA

-288 VDKKGSR
+288 VDKKGAR

-323 NIWENGISQQQATD
+323 NIWENGISQQQASD

-360 TFKVVSVVAADRAGY
+360 TFKVISVVAADRAGY
-375 DLNGTYDCPT
+375 DLNGTYDCPA
-385 QFKVGNRIFK
+385 QFKVGNRIFN
-395 NYESKGVGFV
+395 NYESKGVGRV
-405 KLQQGV
+405 KLEQGIAV
-411 AISCDTLWYKI
+411 SCDTLWYKI
-422 AFDEWLKDGGLK
+422 AFDQWIKDGGLK
-434 PNSGAKNY
+434 PKKNANNY
-442 FYTAA
+442 FYAAA
-447 KDFGIGKK
+447 KDFRVGKK

-468 ADRQWRA
+468 ADRDWRA
-475 AWYQRNKNYFC
+475 AWYERNKNYFC
-486 DYQKRATKDQLTPYL
+486 NYQKRASKSQLTPFL
-501 IAIAKENCV
+501 IAIAKENCI

-533 PLQMVQMY
+533 PLQMAQMY
-541 AAISNGGTIWRPT
+541 SAIANGGTIWKPT
-554 VAWGVIT
+554 VAWGIVT
-561 PTGEKVREINPEK
+561 PAGEKVRVITPEK
-574 MGKLPISKK
+574 LGKLPITKRAL
-583 EMNFLHKALRS
+583 NFLHKALRL

-628 SPKDTTSWF
+628 SFKDTTSWF
-637 TSYGPTENPQYA
+637 ASYGPTENPRYA

-655 QGGTGSGTSGPSV
+655 QGGTGSGASGPSV

-677 IQGSKIDST
+677 IEGSKIDNT
-686 TAIFPSGP
+686 KAIFPSGP

-699 LRVKASVSAK
+699 LKVKANVISE

>member
-1 MAQVHPLSDRSRLS
+1 M
-15 LIVIQIFLFS
+15 
-25 LMIALAGRLFYLQVA
+25 ALAGRLFYLQVA
-40 AAPKYKIAALEIQ
+40 AAPKYKTAALEIQ

-82 ITVDRSKIDNLKD
+82 ITVDRSKIDRLPD
-95 KGEAVLRKLA
+95 KGESVLRKLA

-110 GYPTIYGKTR
+110 DYPSLYGKTR

-159 AEHGEIYFGVEAS
+159 AERSEIYFGVEAI
-172 PQGFRFYPS
+172 PQGFRFYPA

-199 KDLLKE
+199 NDLLKE
-205 RDRPLYVNEVLG
+205 RDRPLFVNEVLG
-217 KAGLENQYDDLLRG
+217 KAGLEYQYDNLLRG

-245 ATSVLKE
+245 ITNVLNE
-252 TPPIS
+252 TAPIS

-270 SVVEEQLLAA
+270 AVVEEQLQVA
-280 IARARGGS
+280 IARARSGS
-288 VDKKGSR
+288 VDKKGAR
-295 KADSGAAIV
+295 KADSGAAVV
-304 MDVKTGRILAMASY
+304 MDVTTGRILAMASY

-375 DLNGTYDCPT
+375 DLKGMYDCPA

-395 NYESKGVGFV
+395 NYESKGVGLIN
-405 KLQQGV
+405 LQTGIAV
-411 AISCDTLWYKI
+411 SCDTIWYKI

-434 PNSGAKNY
+434 PKKDAKNY

-447 KDFGIGKK
+447 KDFRIGQK

-468 ADRQWRA
+468 ADREWRA
-475 AWYQRNKNYFC
+475 AWYERNKNYFC
-486 DYQKRATKDQLTPYL
+486 NYEKRATKAQLTPYL
-501 IAIAKENCV
+501 IAIAKENCI

-518 DAVNFAIGQGDTTMT
+518 DAVNFSIGQGDTTMT

-541 AAISNGGTIWRPT
+541 AALANGGTLWKPT
-554 VAWGVIT
+554 VAWGVVT
-561 PTGEKVREINPEK
+561 PTGEKVREITPEK
-574 MGKLPISKK
+574 IGKLPISKK
-583 EMNFLHKALRS
+583 VLNFLNKSLRS
-594 VVTDGTAKWRFDGMP
+594 VITDGTAKWRFDGMP

-628 SPKDTTSWF
+628 SAKDTTSWLA
-637 TSYGPTENPQYA
+637 SYGPTEKPKYA

-677 IQGSKIDST
+677 IEGSKIDNSK
-686 TAIFPSGP
+686 AIFPSGP
-694 PKVLP
+694 PNLLP
-699 LRVKASVSAK
+699 LKVKANVISE